1 MHLRVW
7 GATLVPMIK
16 GLFIFLGIG
25 FLIVL
30 AVGLFFGFMVWNHER
45 GYPKSILAEEEKGVC
60 LVSTQ
65 SFVLLK
71 RPRGVFKEKVFV
83 FLPKPEQVDFIYSGY
98 VPGTYLDADGKE
110 QVDLTDHIEVS
121 SGTRFTL
128 KDGFQ
133 NRTLNDTEFFYWLE
147 PDGMALDS
155 SFFVRSIGLGKT
167 VEEMGRFDEGELFA
181 RDCEEGADL

>member
-45 GYPKSILAEEEKGVC
+45 GYPRSILAEEEKGVC

-98 VPGTYLDADGKE
+98 VLGTYLDADGKE
-110 QVDLTDHIEVS
+110 QVDLAGHVAVPA
-121 SGTRFTL
+121 GTRFTL

-133 NRTLNDTEFFYWLE
+133 HRTMNDTDFFYWLE
-147 PDGMALDS
+147 PDGMALES
-155 SFFVRSIGLGKT
+155 SFFVRASGLGKT
-167 VEEMGRFDEGELFA
+167 VEEMGRFEQSELFA
-181 RDCEEGADL
+181 RDCAENS